1 MDDDQPVDL
10 EVPFPHWNCC
20 RVCSILGHTQLEDQ
34 PRINSNL
41 NPDLKHDQSVY
52 LLIDWLIWFD
62 LFCFDLIWL
71 IDWLI
76 EMIDCLIDWLIDWL
90 IDLFMYLS
98 TIMFFFHF
106 LLQLH
111 TMLQLNDRIVMIC
124 ICMYVCIY
132 KIYI

>member
-1 MDDDQPVDL
+1 MEQFAGYA
-10 EVPFPHWNCC
+10 PFWD
-20 RVCSILGHTQLEDQ
+20 TQLEDQ

-76 EMIDCLIDWLIDWL
+76 EMIDCLIDWFIHVF
-90 IDLFMYLS
+90 IYYYV
-98 TIMFFFHF
+98 FFHF

>member
-52 LLIDWLIWFD
+52 LLIDWFD
-62 LFCFDLIWL
+62 LFCFDLIY
-71 IDWLI
+71 WLI
-76 EMIDCLIDWLIDWL
+76 EMIDCLIDWLIDWF
-90 IDLFMYLS
+90 IHVFIYYYVFFSFFVAAAHDATVEWQNCDDMYL
-98 TIMFFFHF
+98 HVCVY
-106 LLQLH
+106 LQNLH
-111 TMLQLNDRIVMIC
+111 LN
-124 ICMYVCIY
+124 YTH
-132 KIYI
+132 KHT